1 MTQISSTTFKSNT
14 TTLYADNTTGNIGAD
29 DLRTQMDNTADSVV
43 FKATGFTAPPI
54 ASDDAADTAGNG
66 VFLVGDVW
74 IDETNNKSYM
84 SVDST
89 TGAAVWIEITD
100 VATVTKVS
108 TVAATEL
115 AFWTADGV
123 IDGAPEITWSGTVVD
138 ITGDITLTGTVDGRD
153 ILTDGTKLDLIE
165 ALADVTDTAN
175 VTAAG
180 ALMDSELADIAAVKA
195 TTGTFLVADQ
205 TKLDGVE
212 ALADV
217 TDVTNVTAAGAL
229 MDSELTAIASV
240 KALDQG
246 VATTDSPTFVN
257 ITPTGTVD
265 GRDIL
270 ADGTA
275 LDLIIPRFESGFP
288 VQTFADLIAA
298 GTTEA
303 DAAPIATGVVNVSAA
318 SAGVTDGIQLPSG
331 TSVGTLVIVKN
342 STGVSVNV
350 YAETGGQIDAG
361 GVNVAYVVAT
371 TATVQLF
378 KATANTWTTY

>member
-29 DLRTQMDNTADSVV
+29 DLRTQMNNTADSVV

-74 IDETNNKSYM
+74 IDETNNKSYI

-115 AFWTADGV
+115 AYWTADGT
-123 IDGAPEITWSGTVVD
+123 IDGAPEITWSGTVLD

-153 ILTDGTKLDLIE
+153 VATDG
-165 ALADVTDTAN
+165 
-175 VTAAG
+175 
-180 ALMDSELADIAAVKA
+180 
-195 TTGTFLVADQ
+195 

-217 TDVTNVTAAGAL
+217 TDTINVTAAGAL

-246 VATTDSPTFVN
+246 VATTDSPTFDT
-257 ITPTGTVD
+257 ITVTGTVD

-275 LDLIIPRFESGFP
+275 LDLIIPRFESGLP
-288 VQTFADLIAA
+288 VQTFANLAAA
-298 GTTEA
+298 GTTDA
-303 DAAPIATGVVNVSAA
+303 DAASIATGIVNVSTA

-331 TSVGTLVIVKN
+331 TSVGTLVVVKN
-342 STGVSVNV
+342 STAVSVKV
-350 YAETGGQIDAG
+350 YAETGGQIDGG
-361 GVNVAYVVAT
+361 GVDVAYVIT
-371 TATVQLF
+371 TGGTVQLF

>member
-29 DLRTQMDNTADSVV
+29 DLRTQMNNTADSVV
-43 FKATGFTAPPI
+43 FKATGFTTAPI
-54 ASDDAADTAGNG
+54 ASDDDANTAGNG
-66 VFLVGDVW
+66 VFLVGDIWV
-74 IDETNNKSYM
+74 DETNDKTYI

-89 TGAAVWIEITD
+89 TGAASWIEITD

-115 AFWTADGV
+115 AYWTADGT
-123 IDGAPEITWSGTVVD
+123 IDGAPEITWSGTVID

-165 ALADVTDTAN
+165 DNADVTDTAN
-175 VTAAG
+175 VT
-180 ALMDSELADIAAVKA
+180 
-195 TTGTFLVADQ
+195 T
-205 TKLDGVE
+205 
-212 ALADV
+212 
-217 TDVTNVTAAGAL
+217 AGAL
-229 MDSELTAIASV
+229 MDSELTAEASV

-270 ADGTA
+270 VDGTA
-275 LDLIIPRFESGFP
+275 LDLLIPRFESGFP

-303 DAAPIATGVVNVSAA
+303 DAAAIATGVVNVSAA
-318 SAGVTDGIQLPSG
+318 SAGVTDGIQLPAA
-331 TSVGTLVIVKN
+331 TSVGTLVIIKN
-342 STGVSVNV
+342 STAVSVNV
-350 YAETGGQIDAG
+350 YAETGGQIDGAG
-361 GVNVAYVVAT
+361 VDVAYVVAT
-371 TATVQLF
+371 SGTVQLF